1 MLEYETDKYVP
12 VNEQETL
19 WVYNGLDVCL
29 TNEILEALL
38 PQLGHNTKQIYKWEF
53 ASQSL
58 ALEMM
63 IRGLRVDQ
71 VAVHETLIEA
81 EREYNKYYS
90 MLQQIAE
97 ATWGMELNPN
107 SPSQLQK
114 FFYEAMNIKPIMKR
128 GRVTTDRAAMEEIQ
142 QINLYACPAAKLV
155 LLCHDWGK
163 ILSVLRTDIDTDGR
177 MRCSYAVAGTETG
190 RWASKMSAFGTG
202 TNLQNIT
209 NHLRKIFV
217 ADPGQKFAYIDL
229 HAAESKGVGY
239 ISGDENYIKA
249 CDEGDAHTV
258 VARLVWT
265 DLPWTG
271 DIKKDKAIASE
282 TPFYRENSVR
292 DMAKR
297 GGHGTNYYGKPEN
310 MAGHLKMPVPVV
322 AHFQQAYFQAFPGI
336 PHWHQ
341 RVISTLQTTRT
352 IVTSFGRQR
361 LFFDNPSS
369 NSTIREAIA
378 YEPQSTIADTLNFG
392 AYKVQQRWHGG
403 KVKCMAQLHDAVL
416 VSYPEDEEDT
426 LLPEIMK
433 TMLTPVKVRGREM
446 IIDLEAESG
455 WNWCHYNKKD
465 PSENPDG
472 IRGYNGHDDRTRQVP
487 ANTSVLDWKLD

>member
-1 MLEYETDKYVP
+1 MKVYQTQDYTP
-12 VNEQETL
+12 INEQETL

-38 PQLGHNTKQIYKWEF
+38 PQLGPNTKQIYKWEF

-63 IRGLRVDQ
+63 LRGLRVDTNK
-71 VAVHETLIEA
+71 VHEVLQQAEA
-81 EREYNKYYS
+81 AYNKYNT
-90 MLQQIAE
+90 MLQRIAE
-97 ATWGMELNPN
+97 ATWGEGLNPQ
-107 SPSQLQK
+107 SPSQLQE
-114 FFYEAMNIKPIMKR
+114 FFYGAMKIKPIMRR
-128 GRVTTDRAAMEEIQ
+128 GRPTTDRAAMEEIQ
-142 QINLYACPAAKLV
+142 NINIYARPAAKLV
-155 LLCHDWGK
+155 LLCHDFGK
-163 ILSVLRTDIDTDGR
+163 ILSVLRTDIDPDGR

-190 RWASKMSAFGTG
+190 RWASRMSAFGTG
-202 TNLQNIT
+202 TNMQNIT
-209 NHLRKIFV
+209 NHLRTIFV

-271 DIKKDKAIASE
+271 DIKKDKTIASE

-297 GGHGTNYYGKPEN
+297 GGHGTNYYGKPAN
-310 MAGHLKMPVPVV
+310 MAGHLKMPVDIV
-322 AHFQQAYFQAFPGI
+322 AHFQAEYFKAFPGI
-336 PHWHQ
+336 PRWHQ
-341 RVISTLQTTRT
+341 RVITQLQTTRT

-361 LFFDNPSS
+361 LFFDNPDS

-378 YEPQSTIADTLNFG
+378 YEPQSTIADTLNYG

-403 KVKCMAQLHDAVL
+403 DVKCMAQLHDAIL
-416 VSYPEDEEDT
+416 VEYPEEQEDK

-433 TMLTPVKVRGREM
+433 TMLTPVLVRGRWM
-446 IIDLEAESG
+446 TIDLEAESG
-455 WNWCHYNKKD
+455 WNWSHWNKKD

-472 IRGYNGHDDRTRQVP
+472 IRGYNGNDDRKRTRP
-487 ANTSVLDWKLD
+487 AITSVLDWKLD